1 MTKKHKILIL
11 LILLFIPFFC
21 VSVGAEEKNSFLS
34 VTGPCR
40 LRFPKDH
47 GPHPGYRTEWWY
59 YTGNLKSDSD
69 KFFGFQ
75 LTFFRSQLS
84 PPGFEKSWPQP
95 PSAWRTGQLYL
106 GHAAVSDISEK
117 KHRHAQRISRNALN
131 MAGGDQT
138 NTQTDLFIQNWRLRI
153 TPHRHHLT
161 ASAEDFSFNLT
172 ATPLKPPILHGESG
186 YSRKGSTPERASCYY
201 SFTRLKTEGTLTISG
216 KPTSVRGISWMDHEF
231 STAPLEPGIVGWDWF
246 SLQLSDQTEVMIYLL
261 RKKDGTLSPASSGT
275 YVDVDSNSRQLRIHD
290 LNVKVLDTWKSTH
303 SDAVYPSGWHIN
315 IALLSMELTVS
326 PQFKDQEM
334 LTSMTTGVTYWEGSV
349 SVTGTKNGKS
359 IRGQGYVELTGYDKP
374 MDSPM

>member
-1 MTKKHKILIL
+1 MIRKYKILIL
-11 LILLFIPFFC
+11 FILLFIPLLC

-34 VTGPCR
+34 VTGPCDFQ
-40 LRFPKDH
+40 FPKDH

-59 YTGNLKSDSD
+59 YTGNLKSDAGTS
-69 KFFGFQ
+69 FGFQ
-75 LTFFRSQLS
+75 LTFFRRQLG
-84 PPGFEKSWPQP
+84 PPGFEKSWPRP
-95 PSAWRTGQLYL
+95 PSAWRTGQLYI

-117 KHRHAQRISRNALN
+117 KHLHAQRISRNVLN
-131 MAGGDQT
+131 MAGADQT

-172 ATPLKPPILHGESG
+172 ATPLKPPVLHGESG

-201 SFTRLKTEGTLTISG
+201 SFTRLRTEGTLTISG
-216 KPTSVRGISWMDHEF
+216 KPTSVTGISWMDHEF

-275 YVDVDSNSRQLRIHD
+275 YVDADNNSRQLRIHD
-290 LNVKVLDTWKSTH
+290 LNVTVLDTWKSTH
-303 SDAVYPSGWHIN
+303 SNAVYPSGWHIET
-315 IALLSMELTVS
+315 ASLSMKLTVS

-349 SVTGTKNGKS
+349 SVTGTKNQKS

>member
-1 MTKKHKILIL
+1 MLKIHKNSIL

-21 VSVGAEEKNSFLS
+21 VSVDAEEKSPFYS
-34 VTGPCR
+34 VTGPCD

-69 KFFGFQ
+69 KSFGFQ
-75 LTFFRSQLS
+75 LTFFRRQLG
-84 PPGFEKSWPQP
+84 PPGFEKSWPRP
-95 PSAWRTGQLYL
+95 PSAWRTGQIYL

-117 KHRHAQRISRNALN
+117 KHLHAERISRNALN
-131 MAGGDQT
+131 MAGVDQT
-138 NTQTDLFIQNWRLRI
+138 NTRIDLFIQNWRLRI
-153 TPHRHHLT
+153 DPHRHYVS

-201 SFTRLKTEGTLTISG
+201 SFTRLKTEGTLTIRG
-216 KPTSVRGISWMDHEF
+216 KPASVRGISWMDHEF

-275 YVDVDSNSRQLRIHD
+275 YVDIDSNSRQLRIND
-290 LNVKVLDTWKSTH
+290 QTVKVLDTWKSTH
-303 SDAVYPSGWHIN
+303 SDTIYPSGWHIKTT
-315 IALLSMELTVS
+315 LLSMELTVS
-326 PQFKDQEM
+326 PRFKDQEM
-334 LTSMTTGVTYWEGSV
+334 PASSTTGVTYWEGSV
-349 SVTGTKNGKS
+349 SVAGTKNGKS
-359 IRGQGYVELTGYDKP
+359 IRGHGYVELTGYDKP
-374 MDSPM
+374 MSSPM